1 MTATPAEGPIIPEAP
16 VADEIPTE
24 GLPQGWGEGRWGT
37 AAFSIAVAF
46 SLFQLYTAAY
56 GTLPSQVVRAMHVG
70 FLLLLGFALVGNLKA
85 SATGGRLVLWGLGV
99 AGFLTGIYNWVFY
112 NDLLLRTGFLTTA
125 DLVAGSVMI
134 ALVFEAA
141 RRIMGWPLAVIAGI
155 FLAYCFFGQYMPGP
169 FIHRGYGYDQIIEH
183 LGFGTEGIY
192 GTPIYVSAAYIFI
205 FVVFAAFLEKAG
217 MIALFNDFALGLVGH
232 TRGGPAQVC
241 VLSSAL
247 MGTISGSGVA
257 NVVASGQFTIPLMRR
272 FGYSGAFAG
281 GVEATS
287 SMGGQIMPP
296 VMGAVAFI
304 MAETLNVPYADV
316 VKAAIIPAMLYFGV
330 CFWMV
335 YLEAGKKGLSG
346 MDRSTLPNP
355 WQAVRKHWPLVLPL
369 AALVY
374 LLFAGYTPIFA
385 GTMGL
390 ALVVVLILGAPL
402 AALIGP
408 YAFRVVFWIALGLA
422 AAAFMRFGVNI
433 LALVIGALIAA
444 CLFINGGR
452 ASLLICR
459 DSLAEGA
466 KNALPVG
473 IACAI
478 VGVVIGTLTLTGI
491 ASTFIGAII
500 RVGEDSLFLSLVLTM
515 LTCLVLGMG
524 IPTIPNYIITSSLAG
539 PALLELG
546 VPLLVSHMFVFYF
559 GIMADLTPPVAL
571 ACFAAAPMAK
581 TTGLKISLQ
590 AVKLATAGFVVP
602 FMAVYTPA
610 LMLQDAGPMAASFG
624 YPVEVAYIVFKACLA
639 IGLWGAAVVGYLFG
653 PMPAWQRALA
663 LAAGAS
669 LVLAL
674 PLTDEIGFALA
685 ALVVGLHWWSR
696 RASQGAAA

>member
-1 MTATPAEGPIIPEAP
+1 MKTAETRADSLPDDAP
-16 VADEIPTE
+16 PVE
-24 GLPQGWGEGRWGT
+24 GLPEGFGAGRAGT
-37 AAFSIAVAF
+37 IAFGIAIAFSV
-46 SLFQLYTAAY
+46 FQLWTAAY
-56 GTLPSQVVRAMHVG
+56 GNLPSQVVRAMHVG
-70 FLLLLGFALVGNLKA
+70 FLLLLGFGLIANLRA
-85 SATGGRLVLWGLGV
+85 SNPLAKTWFWALGV
-99 AGFLTGIYNWVFY
+99 LGFLTGVYNWVFY
-112 NDLLLRTGFLTTA
+112 ADLIFRSGFLTFP
-125 DLVAGSVMI
+125 DLVVGTLLI

-141 RRIMGWPLAVIAGI
+141 RRLMGLPLAIIAGL
-155 FLAYCFFGQYMPGP
+155 FLAYCAFGQYLPAP
-169 FIHRGYGYDQIIEH
+169 FVHRGYDFAQIIEN
-183 LGFGTEGIY
+183 FAYGTEGIY
-192 GTPIYVSAAYIFI
+192 GTPVYVSAAYIFI
-205 FVVFAAFLEKAG
+205 FVVFAAFLERAG
-217 MIALFNDFALGLVGH
+217 MIALFNDFALGLVGSW
-232 TRGGPAQVC
+232 RGGPAQVC

-257 NVVASGQFTIPLMRR
+257 NVVASGQFTIPLMKK
-272 FGYSGAFAG
+272 FGFRAAFAG

-304 MAETLNVPYADV
+304 MAETLNVPYAAV
-316 VKAAIIPAMLYFGV
+316 VQAAIIPAILYFAA

-335 YLEAGKKGLSG
+335 HLESGKFGLKGMSKAE
-346 MDRSTLPNP
+346 LPNP
-355 WQAVRKHWPLVLPL
+355 WEAVRRHWPLVLPL

-390 ALVVVLILGAPL
+390 ALTVVLILGTPI

-408 YAFRVVFWIALGLA
+408 LAFRIVFWIALGLA
-422 AAAFMRFGVNI
+422 AASFVRYGVDL
-433 LALVIGALIAA
+433 LALVIAALVVA
-444 CLFINGGR
+444 CLAFRGGR
-452 ASLLICR
+452 ETLLICR
-459 DSLAEGA
+459 DALAEGA

-478 VGVVIGTLTLTGI
+478 VGIVIGTLTLTGI

-500 RVGEDSLFLSLVLTM
+500 AIGENNLFLSLVLTM

-571 ACFAAAPMAK
+571 AAFAAAPMAK
-581 TTGLKISLQ
+581 VSGMKIAVQ
-590 AVKLATAGFVVP
+590 ASKLAVAGFVVP

-610 LMLQDAGPMAASFG
+610 LMLQDSGPIAAVVG

-639 IGLWGAAVVGYLFG
+639 IALWGAAVVGFLIS
-653 PMPAWQRALA
+653 PMRLWERLLA
-663 LAAGAS
+663 TAAAFL

-674 PLTDEIGFALA
+674 PWTDEAGFALA
-685 ALVVGLHWWSR
+685 AIVIALHWWR
-696 RASQGAAA
+696 GRVAAAGTA